1 MNCGLMEFLILD
13 IEGYSTIYFSYM
25 RVLNKL
31 LEHDFLKNQ
40 AWLRAFQIAKMDLM
54 ILEMFS
60 TFDIQ
65 AQF

>member
-1 MNCGLMEFLILD
+1 MEFLILD